1 MRTLLALALLL
12 AQTLPSQPDFSGRWV
27 LVSPAPGTATA
38 RLLVVQQPVTRTNV
52 RGEPMRPAFLR
63 VSIRREADSG
73 ISDDSYD
80 IGIVGGMVGGLGK
93 NGLIENPRPASHH
106 STLWIGRTLQFW
118 AETYVGE
125 SPRDGQWTERREVW
139 SLDADGRLRIEIT
152 TEAWNRP
159 RQRQVRFYR
168 RLGGGSWKLAARS
181 WKLRGAAKPRLLDA
195 RDQRPDL
202 RDIHLLN
209 RHRLQIRLREERG
222 QVEVGFE
229 PDMDRG
235 R

>member
-93 NGLIENPRPASHH
+93 NEFIENPRRASHH

-118 AETYVGE
+118 AEAYVGE

-159 RQRQVRFYR
+159 RQRQVWFYR
-168 RLGGGSWKLAARS
+168 RLEAGSWRL
-181 WKLRGAAKPRLLDA
+181 GA
-195 RDQRPDL
+195 
-202 RDIHLLN
+202 
-209 RHRLQIRLREERG
+209 G
-222 QVEVGFE
+222 S
-229 PDMDRG
+229 
-235 R
+235 